1 MRDYGRIHCAYWTSA
16 DIQSL
21 ADAPKLLAAY
31 LLTCEHGTIAGA
43 FRLPIGYVA
52 DDLKWSF
59 ETVTEGFNEL
69 SRIGFINRC
78 ATSNWVWLRKYLTW
92 NSPENP
98 NQWKAI
104 RKIAAQI
111 PANTS
116 WLPDFVGFLAHFSGE
131 KPTGVKNPSET
142 VDQTVSKSVLGTG
155 VVIGIVE
162 RDVPARDDG
171 DASRGTGIIPAGNK
185 LTTMSAD
192 SAFSSLLEDW
202 RRDVPE
208 TNPDAFGKWIVHV
221 EASGKQMTP
230 SMRLAQARRLAGNG
244 DFAAQA
250 EVVLFCMENGFKT
263 LIPLADVR
271 ARTQGMARAGGTK
284 AKIPAPTDAD
294 RLQKLKD
301 RRAGARHLQTF
312 RDPQPGESAD
322 QYLQAQDAEW
332 KRFELEEGRKSRFP
346 EVRDVVKG
354 IAASK
359 RISA

>member
-16 DIQSL
+16 DIQPLS
-21 ADAPKLLAAY
+21 DAAKLLGAY
-31 LLTCEHGTIAGA
+31 LLTCQHGTIAGA
-43 FRLPIGYVA
+43 FRLPVGYVA

-131 KPTGVKNPSET
+131 KQTETRNPSET
-142 VDQTVSKSVLGTG
+142 VGQTVSKSVLGTG
-155 VVIGIVE
+155 VVIGAGE
-162 RDVPARDDG
+162 RDAPARDDAG
-171 DASRGTGIIPAGNK
+171 APRETGIIPADNR
-185 LTTMSAD
+185 LTTISAA
-192 SAFSSLLEDW
+192 SAFGSLLEDW
-202 RRDVPE
+202 RRDAPE
-208 TNPDAFGKWIVHV
+208 TNPDAFAKWIIHV

-230 SMRLAQARRLAGNG
+230 GMRLAQARRLAGNG

-263 LIPLADVR
+263 LIPVADVR

-284 AKIPAPTDAD
+284 AKIPAPTEAD
-294 RLQKLKD
+294 RLQKLMD
-301 RRAGARHLQTF
+301 RRAGARHLQNF
-312 RDPQPGESAD
+312 RDPQPGETAD
-322 QYLQAQDAEW
+322 QYLRAQDDEW
-332 KRFELEEGRKSRFP
+332 KRFELEEGRRPRFP
-346 EVRDVVKG
+346 EVRDLVKG
-354 IAASK
+354 IAESK